1 VLGGDC
7 GISEV
12 GILIGPAQLSFHV
25 NKLNWII
32 LNWIFVAVAVVTA
45 NAVAV
50 VNFFFCF
57 VFIGAVPKKESDEQ
71 PQHKEHQQQSKSSAS
86 DKEFNKEHLEAVKRY
101 YLICCISQFSNS
113 YKGLSVIVTNK
124 LQIPKKVN
132 SGFILFP
139 VVWHLFPACTE

>member
-1 VLGGDC
+1 VLHGYC
-7 GISEV
+7 GISVV
-12 GILIGPAQLSFHV
+12 GILIGPALLSLHI
-25 NKLNWII
+25 NKLNWI
-32 LNWIFVAVAVVTA
+32 NWILVAAAAIVVISDAVAVS
-45 NAVAV
+45 
-50 VNFFFCF
+50 NFMFL
-57 VFIGAVPKKESDEQ
+57 GAVPKKELDE
-71 PQHKEHQQQSKSSAS
+71 QSKSSAS

-139 VVWHLFPACTE
+139 ILWHLFPAFTE